1 MTVVGTPFS
10 PKYLA
15 GLVAMVV
22 FPDPPFELIT
32 SVVFILISFAP
43 FPHRATE
50 KRQDYAKVMV
60 CVINY
65 FTGEAKNPWLGS
77 WACPGAYDRNTCRRP
92 VERSF
97 IDVRHFSLRVK
108 LVSIRFAIVTLTGR
122 HDFADHGAAGRES
135 LLLRIRASAD
145 CSSGGRAFVHRSGG
159 YGLNTFLR
167 GTPLP
172 LRLVR
177 GGPVA

>member
-1 MTVVGTPFS
+1 
-10 PKYLA
+10 
-15 GLVAMVV
+15 MVV

-32 SVVFILISFAP
+32 SVVFILMSCAP

-50 KRQDYAKVMV
+50 KRQGYAKVMV

-65 FTGEAKNPWLGS
+65 FTGDAKNPRSGW
-77 WACPGAYDRNTCRRP
+77 WACPGAYDRKTCRRP

-97 IDVRHFSLRVK
+97 GDLRHFAFQVK
-108 LVSIRFAIVTLTGR
+108 LVSIQFAIVTLTER
-122 HDFADHGAAGRES
+122 HDFADHGAAGPES

-145 CSSGGRAFVHRSGG
+145 CSSGGRAFVYRSGR
-159 YGLNTFLR
+159 YGPDTFLR